1 MAREQFRGR
10 IPAGLL
16 YDKRNDLWLRA
27 EGGEIVIGAT
37 SYGAHIAGE
46 IIAFTPKQPGRE
58 IETGRSLGVVEVAKT
73 LIAVHAPLT
82 LRVTARNESAIAAP
96 SLINSDPY
104 GEGWMLRAEPL
115 RWQAERG
122 ELVDREAYVEHV
134 LALEPDAEVAE

>member
-1 MAREQFRGR
+1 
-10 IPAGLL
+10 
-16 YDKRNDLWLRA
+16 
-27 EGGEIVIGAT
+27 
-37 SYGAHIAGE
+37 
-46 IIAFTPKQPGRE
+46 
-58 IETGRSLGVVEVAKT
+58 
-73 LIAVHAPLT
+73 VHAPLT